1 MVSFTTTTIVNRRMH
16 ANIIRVRVLD
26 LVYRALKWLVNEDII
41 GWVMFS
47 AWVIII
53 RDIIEIIAEDVI
65 SFIERVW
72 FGTIATKYE
81 NMTSIPPM

>member
-1 MVSFTTTTIVNRRMH
+1 MH

-26 LVYRALKWLVNEDII
+26 LVYRALKWLVNDDII